1 MGSSTSVPNTDDD
14 ILAQFWQEFETA
26 RDKDA
31 VLHKWSELHPRLA
44 EEFSGLTAMMRRL
57 ENARPDLDPD
67 MPQQLGEFKIIR
79 RIGRGGMGVVYEAE
93 QASLKNRRVAVKV
106 IRKGRISPENRARFL
121 REQEVLARLHQTH
134 IVSIHAAGEQDALQ
148 YFAMPFIEGAALH
161 RVVDTALKL
170 ETAQS
175 GSKTPS
181 LAELVGMVPAGS
193 QTALPPD
200 PMASTPGLSDRPLLD
215 SGTTPSEARP
225 HAAPTVQLT
234 LSLPYFRSVGQVMAD
249 AAEALQHAHD
259 VQIVHRDMKPSN
271 LMVDKAGQCWII
283 DFGLAR
289 YLNTPPENPAP
300 ETAPQSESIAVSAS
314 GINGTPQYM
323 APEQWTKGKLD
334 ARTDV
339 WGLGVTLYEL
349 LTLRRA
355 FEPLPRDGRP
365 PTHDDIRQMVLTT
378 EPKPA
383 RGLVDNLPPDLAA
396 ICRKAMRKEPG
407 KRYPSAREFAEDL
420 RRWLRYEPTKAQ
432 PARVFRR
439 LWLWTMRNPGWAA
452 AICSGVFAM
461 LVIAATIIYM
471 GDIRRQKAEDV
482 AKSAEREARK
492 AENEVK
498 RREVLESLQVS
509 NRRAGWSKEKW
520 KLVRQYTEAQGGD
533 ELRDQAVVL
542 FAGMDARPMPHRL
555 ESAASSVAF
564 AVDGNSLL
572 VGGSSKDES
581 KLLNPATNG
590 TSIST
595 QIGSGP
601 VAYRDDGTPI
611 QLAAS
616 QDGSALRL
624 WDVAKKQIL
633 IEFRITNRGKP
644 LSSDDIVKI
653 YETTVTPDG
662 AMVAAA
668 ATIAREDKE
677 NQGATTRVFVWDGTS
692 GTLLHQFDT
701 LLHQPETNDNALAIA
716 PDKSLLAVG
725 DEEGTITLWS
735 LLDGKQFATF
745 NKTGRLGIRSLAFGR
760 DVNRGIAAE
769 RDGSNWLLASGDAGG
784 QVLVWDVRAKEVK
797 TRCPGSHYDV
807 TALAF
812 SPDGITLASGGL
824 PETRLWDIAT
834 GALLLTLRSNLV
846 TGLAFTPDGK
856 RLAIGN
862 ARHANGVIVWQLEEG
877 RGVQTLRGLSGQV
890 SKVCFSPDGRL
901 MAGLAHNWQVGIW
914 DLRTGRV
921 LYILDVPKGLVADNA
936 ALAFSPDGRQFAFAA
951 SGPTGGAAKLW
962 DLETGRER
970 TLCNLKPGLV
980 DHLAF
985 NSDKLLLFR
994 VETDGGKFGPF
1005 GGVDYRLHPRICPV
1019 RNLFGK
1025 DPQEPLYTIKDF
1037 KRHVFCAVASHDGK
1051 FFVADGLTGP
1061 DRKIGLVLAF
1071 DALTGATKWSLP
1083 RDRTHDSGALALD
1096 PTDHLLFVD
1105 SVGDPD
1111 DLLVETASGKTVG
1124 SLAGPI
1130 CLGPEASLWIA
1141 FDPRT
1146 KDSHYGY
1153 CLYHKEDKSPRV
1165 TLGIDVQARP
1175 AAAFNATGSHLAWG
1189 QPDAS
1194 VRVCD
1199 LAEIQRRLREVGLD
1213 WPESD

>member
-1 MGSSTSVPNTDDD
+1 
-14 ILAQFWQEFETA
+14 
-26 RDKDA
+26 
-31 VLHKWSELHPRLA
+31 
-44 EEFSGLTAMMRRL
+44 
-57 ENARPDLDPD
+57 

-181 LAELVGMVPAGS
+181 LAELVGMVPAAS
-193 QTALPPD
+193 QTAQPPD
-200 PMASTPGLSDRPLLD
+200 PIVSTAGLSDRPLLD
-215 SGTTPSEARP
+215 TGTTPSEARP
-225 HAAPTVQLT
+225 HAAPTIQLT
-234 LSLPYFRSVGQVMAD
+234 LSLPYFRSVAQVMAD

-289 YLNTPPENPAP
+289 YLNTPPDNPAP
-300 ETAPQSESIAVSAS
+300 ETAPQSDSIAVSAS
-314 GINGTPQYM
+314 GVNGTPQYM
-323 APEQWTKGKLD
+323 APEQWNKGKLD

-355 FEPLPRDGRP
+355 FEPPPRDGKP
-365 PTHDDIRQMVLTT
+365 TTHDDIRQMVLTT
-378 EPKPA
+378 EPTRP
-383 RGLVDNLPPDLAA
+383 RGLVGNLPPDLAA
-396 ICRKAMRKEPG
+396 ICGKAVRKEPA
-407 KRYPSAREFAEDL
+407 KRYPSAREFADDL
-420 RRWLRYEPTKAQ
+420 RRWLRHEPTTAL

-439 LWLWTMRNPGWAA
+439 AGLWAKRNPGWAA
-452 AICSGVFAM
+452 ALAT
-461 LVIAATIIYM
+461 VILAVGAITAIVMYTES
-471 GDIRRQKAEDV
+471 QL
-482 AKSAEREARK
+482 AKRES
-492 AENEVK
+492 K
-498 RREVLESLQVS
+498 RANLLEYLNSLRVID
-509 NRRAGWSKEKW
+509 RRAGWSVEKW
-520 KLVRQYTEAQGGD
+520 NLVHQYAKADKGD

-542 FAGMDARPMPHRL
+542 LAGMDARPMPQRL
-555 ESAASSVAF
+555 ENTASSVAF
-564 AVDGNSLL
+564 AVDGNSIL
-572 VGGSSKDES
+572 VGGGSKDES
-581 KLLNPATNG
+581 KIWNPGTNE
-590 TSIST
+590 TPIST
-595 QIGSGP
+595 LIGSGP

-633 IEFRITNRGKP
+633 IEFRITDRGKP
-644 LSSDDIVKI
+644 LSSDDIVKV
-653 YETTVTPDG
+653 YETTLTPDG
-662 AMVAAA
+662 AMVAAS
-668 ATIAREDKE
+668 ATIARKEKE
-677 NQGATTRVFVWDGTS
+677 NQVGKTSVFVWDGNS
-692 GTLLHQFDT
+692 GKLLHQFDT
-701 LLHQPETNDNALAIA
+701 LLHQPMSNDGALAIV

-725 DEEGTITLWS
+725 DDEGRITLWS
-735 LLDGKQFATF
+735 LADGKVFAVL
-745 NKTGRLGIRSLAFGR
+745 NKTGWAGIRSLAFGR
-760 DVNRGIAAE
+760 DVHRGTAAE
-769 RDGSNWLLASGDAGG
+769 REGPNWLLASGDAGG
-784 QVLVWDVRAKEVK
+784 QVLVWDVRAKELK

-812 SPDGITLASGGL
+812 SPDGITLASGCL
-824 PETRLWDIAT
+824 PETRLWDIST
-834 GALLLTLRSNLV
+834 GVLLLTLRSNLV

-856 RLAIGN
+856 RLAVGSE
-862 ARHANGVIVWQLEEG
+862 RQGVIVWQLEAG
-877 RGVQTLRGLSGQV
+877 RGVQTLRGLSAQV
-890 SKVCFSPDGRL
+890 SKVCFSADGRL

-914 DLRTGRV
+914 DLRTGWP

-994 VETDGGKFGPF
+994 VETEGGKFGPF
-1005 GGVDYRLHPRICPV
+1005 GGVDFRLHPRICPV
-1019 RNLFGK
+1019 RDLFGK

-1061 DRKIGLVLAF
+1061 DRKNGLVLAF

-1124 SLAGPI
+1124 SLASPI

-1153 CLYHKEDKSPRV
+1153 SLYHKEDKSPRV

-1175 AAAFNATGSHLAWG
+1175 AAAFNATGSHVAWG
-1189 QPDAS
+1189 QPDGS

-1199 LAEIQRRLREVGLD
+1199 LAEIRRRLREVGLD
-1213 WPESD
+1213 WQDSD